1 MSTSY
6 CHSIGWLSTTG
17 FGEETEPAKEHK
29 QERERERERASECV
43 SQGAFIVCRLEAD
56 KELDFALWHAVGEG
70 KMAAD

>member
-1 MSTSY
+1 MA
-6 CHSIGWLSTTG
+6 GWRSATG

-29 QERERERERASECV
+29 QERERERERARERECV